1 MKVLIEVGKTCKTP
15 YLLDEV
21 SCYSLAHRI
30 DENDTEANSKCG
42 GTTEP
47 FALLQKRA
55 SGCTGM
61 GIMRRVESRTSGC
74 CF

>member
-1 MKVLIEVGKTCKTP
+1 MKVLNEVGKTCKTLNLP
-15 YLLDEV
+15 DEV
-21 SCYSLAHRI
+21 SCYSSAHRI

-47 FALLQKRA
+47 FALLQKKA

-61 GIMRRVESRTSGC
+61 GIMLHLKSRTSGF